1 MGFSCNIKI
10 KEMNRMVDETI
21 IELRKEYSRL
31 INKSKQQAKKS
42 ECLWCGKKISRFCNS
57 HSVPQ
62 CVLKNIDVDGKL
74 DYFNSMLNLPL
85 INKDKGIGEAAT
97 FKLICKECDSKI
109 FKDYEELD
117 KLEIQPTEVML
128 EEIALK
134 NVLMMLNKR
143 YVEIELF
150 HNLEKEYN
158 APYPYE
164 VKQEVNSLDERDF
177 WWDYLRI
184 KEMIGVSDKKQSKFN
199 LFFWKKLDYVIPI
212 AFQGL
217 VSLYGDLEGNM
228 VVDTYNTSEDI
239 IVKHMHLCMFPL
251 ETSSVVFAFYHE
263 DDTEYDNFAI
273 QFNRLEEKEQLAV
286 LSYIVYG
293 YCEDMLFAKKFP
305 HRTWIINKV
314 KSTFME
320 TEEIWAFDKEH
331 AEYQKKIKMQRLKN
345 RDKEFPCILDRK
357 YAVKKE
363 NDKKDA

>member
-1 MGFSCNIKI
+1 
-10 KEMNRMVDETI
+10 
-21 IELRKEYSRL
+21 
-31 INKSKQQAKKS
+31 
-42 ECLWCGKKISRFCNS
+42 
-57 HSVPQ
+57 
-62 CVLKNIDVDGKL
+62 
-74 DYFNSMLNLPL
+74 MLNLPL

-263 DDTEYDNFAI
+263 DDTE
-273 QFNRLEEKEQLAV
+273 L
-286 LSYIVYG
+286 
-293 YCEDMLFAKKFP
+293 
-305 HRTWIINKV
+305 IILRY
-314 KSTFME
+314 SL
-320 TEEIWAFDKEH
+320 IG
-331 AEYQKKIKMQRLKN
+331 
-345 RDKEFPCILDRK
+345 
-357 YAVKKE
+357 
-363 NDKKDA
+363 